1 MFVCL
6 IGSQEKLFGVA
17 KCRSSASVSVGERL
31 GRAWAGHTS
40 LTLRK
45 WAVTH
50 HLVGSSEHTI
60 AQKMR
65 FDERNR
71 AVVSAH
77 AAEENSV
84 REK

>member
-1 MFVCL
+1 MVCMPHGQL
-6 IGSQEKLFGVA
+6 AKIVWGREVPFFGP
-17 KCRSSASVSVGERL
+17 GERL

-50 HLVGSSEHTI
+50 HLVGPSAHTI

-77 AAEENSV
+77 AVEENSV

>member
-1 MFVCL
+1 MPHRQPAKIVRSREVPF
-6 IGSQEKLFGVA
+6 FGP
-17 KCRSSASVSVGERL
+17 GERL

-45 WAVTH
+45 WAVTQ
-50 HLVGSSEHTI
+50 HLVGPSAHTI

-71 AVVSAH
+71 AGLSAH
-77 AAEENSV
+77 AVEKNSV